1 MIAKKAVVAGATG
14 SVGRLIVKTCV
25 EDPRIEKVTAVV
37 RRTVS
42 SEKAEELWGVTAD
55 NSKLTQLV
63 VDYPSLTV
71 YDAKLKEGFQGCD
84 AFLTA
89 LGVYSNNVNRAQM
102 EEAEVKYNSILA
114 SVAHQAGAKRGSY
127 LSGQGVMQPKREGES
142 WVMFAQIKGQAEE
155 TLAEIFS
162 AEHEAHVSVRP
173 GGIFDR
179 PGPPVYGFFDTLLAK
194 WPLKKLK
201 DTKYGI
207 SAPDI
212 AQGMVQGALFDDS
225 KTVNGNIVW
234 ENNTIKEAARRYEAY
249 FEQKGN

>member
-14 SVGRLIVKTCV
+14 SVGRLIVKTCM

-37 RRTVS
+37 RRTIS
-42 SEKAEELWGVTAD
+42 SEKAEELWGSS
-55 NSKLTQLV
+55 NSSKLTQLV

-71 YDAKLKEGFQGCD
+71 DDAKLKEGFQGCD

-89 LGVYSNNVNRAQM
+89 LGVYSGNSSRALM

-114 SVAHQAGAKRGSY
+114 TLAHEAGAKRGSY
-127 LSGQGVMQPKREGES
+127 LSGQGVQQPKKEGKPRA
-142 WVMFAQIKGQAEE
+142 MFAEIKGQAEE

-162 AEHEAHVSVRP
+162 ADDEAHVSVRP

-179 PGPPVYGFFDTLLAK
+179 PGPPVYGIFEKLLTK

-212 AQGMVQGALFDDS
+212 AKGMVQGGLFDDIE
-225 KTVNGNIVW
+225 TVNGNTVW
-234 ENNTIKEAARRYEAY
+234 ENNTIKEAARRYEAH
-249 FEQKGN
+249 FEKNGN